1 MSFWFF
7 VAASCLCAIW
17 LAVHLVLGGR
27 DIARPLLDTTAL
39 SPVVRD
45 THYLCWHFTSVAIGC
60 MSGFF
65 GWAAATMSP
74 QPAIAGTILA
84 AAFTVSGI
92 GLVLMRG
99 GRFAELPQGWLF
111 LPVTVL
117 GLTGILS

>member
-1 MSFWFF
+1 MAFWMFT
-7 VAASCLCAIW
+7 AAGVLAAFWLC
-17 LAVHLVLGGR
+17 VHLIAGGR
-27 DIARPLLDTTAL
+27 DIAAPLLAAPDLAKD
-39 SPVVRD
+39 VRE
-45 THYLCWHFTSVAIGC
+45 TQYLCWHFTSVAIGC